1 MAGWEER
8 FGDYVGRL
16 GDVLGHAD
24 RRAPLR
30 AYTTGLLLPG
40 ERESVE
46 PMAARVDP
54 ARVGAAHQSLHHF
67 VAKAAWDDAALLEAV
82 RGHVLPAMLE
92 RGPVRAWIVDDTGLP
107 KKGKL
112 SVGVARQYCGQLGKR
127 DNCQVAVTLSVA
139 TEQASLPIAYR
150 LYLPEAWAGDPAR
163 RAMAGVPGEGEVPTK
178 PAVAPD
184 PIGQALAPRVPPG
197 GGGAGA
203 RARRAMAG
211 VPEEVEFRTKPAIAL
226 DQIGQAL
233 ADGVP
238 PGVVVTDAG
247 YGNDTDFR
255 DGVTAQGLPYV
266 AGIQGTTSLW
276 PPGAGP
282 LPAKP
287 RSGRGRPPKRLR
299 RDPEH
304 QPLAAET
311 LAAGLPAGAWKV
323 VTWREGTAG
332 SLTSRFAAARV
343 RPAHGDTTRS
353 EPRAEEW
360 FLAEWPEG
368 ESEPT
373 KYWLST
379 LPEAAT
385 LEELVATAKLRWRVE
400 RDFEE
405 LKQELGLG
413 HFEGRGWRG
422 FHHHASLCIAAYA
435 FLVAE
440 RCRFSPPGWR
450 PRLVA
455 PERPADYRPR
465 GSSRAPGAAQ
475 PGLDR
480 DPAPAP
486 RGGADAAPAPVP
498 LLPAELR
505 ATAHARQLMT
515 R

>member
-1 MAGWEER
+1 MADWEER
-8 FGDYVGRL
+8 FGGYVERL

-40 ERESVE
+40 ERKSVE

-67 VAKAAWDDAALLEAV
+67 VAKAAWDDASLLKAV
-82 RGHVLPAMLE
+82 RDHVLPAMLE
-92 RGPVRAWIVDDTGLP
+92 RGPIRAWLVDDTGLP

-139 TEQASLPIAYR
+139 TEHASLPIAYR

-163 RAMAGVPGEGEVPTK
+163 RAAAGVPDEV
-178 PAVAPD
+178 AFA
-184 PIGQALAPRVPPG
+184 
-197 GGGAGA
+197 
-203 RARRAMAG
+203 
-211 VPEEVEFRTKPAIAL
+211 TKPAIAL
-226 DQIGQAL
+226 GQVERAL

-255 DGVTAQGLPYV
+255 DGVTAAGLPYV
-266 AGIQGTTSLW
+266 AGIQGTTGLW

-282 LPAKP
+282 LPAAP
-287 RSGRGRPPKRLR
+287 RGGKGRPPKRLR

-304 QPLAAET
+304 RPLAAEE
-311 LAAGLPAGAWKV
+311 LAAGLPGDAWKA

-332 SLTSRFAAARV
+332 PLASRFAAVRV
-343 RPAHGDTTRS
+343 RPAHDDFRLS

-368 ESEPT
+368 EKEPT

-379 LPEAAT
+379 LPEAT
-385 LEELVATAKLRWRVE
+385 SLEDLVATAKLRWRIE

-422 FHHHASLCIAAYA
+422 FHHHASLCVAAYG

-450 PRLVA
+450 PEPKAR
-455 PERPADYRPR
+455 ERPAGYRPR

-475 PGLDR
+475 PALDR
-480 DPAPAP
+480 DLAPAP
-486 RGGADAAPAPVP
+486 RGGAAAPAAPMP
-498 LLPAELR
+498 LLPAGPR

-515 R
+515 P

>member
-8 FGDYVGRL
+8 FDDYVERL

-54 ARVGAAHQSLHHF
+54 FRVGAAHQSLHHF
-67 VAKAAWDDAALLEAV
+67 VAKAAWDDAALLAAA
-82 RGHVLPAMLE
+82 RAYALPALLE
-92 RGPVRAWIVDDTGLP
+92 QGPVRAWIVDDTGLP

-150 LYLPEAWAGDPAR
+150 LYLPEAWAGDP
-163 RAMAGVPGEGEVPTK
+163 
-178 PAVAPD
+178 
-184 PIGQALAPRVPPG
+184 
-197 GGGAGA
+197 
-203 RARRAMAG
+203 ARRAMAG

-343 RPAHGDTTRS
+343 RPAHDDFRLS

-422 FHHHASLCIAAYA
+422 FHHHASLCIAAYG

-450 PRLVA
+450 PRLRA

-465 GSSRAPGAAQ
+465 NSSPAPGAARSAV
-475 PGLDR
+475 DR
-480 DPAPAP
+480 DLAPAP
-486 RGGADAAPAPVP
+486 RCRADAPPAALP
-498 LLPAELR
+498 LLSASLR
-505 ATAHARQLMT
+505 ATVRVQRFMT

>member
-8 FGDYVGRL
+8 FDDYVERL

-30 AYTTGLLLPG
+30 AYCTGLLLPG
-40 ERESVE
+40 ERKSVE

-82 RGHVLPAMLE
+82 RAYALPAMLE

-139 TEQASLPIAYR
+139 HEAASLPIAYR
-150 LYLPEAWAGDPAR
+150 LYLPEAWAAGPAR
-163 RAMAGVPGEGEVPTK
+163 RAT
-178 PAVAPD
+178 
-184 PIGQALAPRVPPG
+184 
-197 GGGAGA
+197 
-203 RARRAMAG
+203 AG
-211 VPEEVEFRTKPAIAL
+211 VPEEVEFRTKPSIAL

-233 ADGVP
+233 AAGVP

-255 DGVTAQGLPYV
+255 DGVTAAGLPYV
-266 AGIQGTTSLW
+266 AGLLGTTSLW

-282 LPAKP
+282 LPPA
-287 RSGRGRPPKRLR
+287 RWSGKGRPPKRLR

-304 QPLAAET
+304 QPLAAGT
-311 LAAGLPAGAWKV
+311 LAAGLPASAWRT

-332 SLTSRFAAARV
+332 PLSSRFAAVRV
-343 RPAHGDTTRS
+343 RPAHDDFRLG

-368 ESEPT
+368 EEGPT

-385 LEELVATAKLRWRVE
+385 LEELVAAAKLRWRVE

-422 FHHHASLCIAAYA
+422 FHHHASLCIAAYG
-435 FLVAE
+435 FLAAE

-450 PRLVA
+450 PRLRT

-465 GSSRAPGAAQ
+465 NSSRAPGAAQ

-480 DPAPAP
+480 DLAPSP
-486 RGGADAAPAPVP
+486 RGRPDAPPAALP
-498 LLPAELR
+498 LLHAELR
-505 ATAHARQLMT
+505 ATARGRQFMT

>member
-8 FGDYVGRL
+8 FDDYVERL
-16 GDVLGHAD
+16 GETIGHAD
-24 RRAPLR
+24 RRGPLR
-30 AYTTGLLLPG
+30 AYATGLLLPG
-40 ERESVE
+40 ERKSVE
-46 PMAARVDP
+46 PMAARLDP

-67 VAKAAWDDAALLEAV
+67 VAKAAWDDAALLRAV
-82 RGHVLPAMLE
+82 RDHALPAMLE
-92 RGPVRAWIVDDTGLP
+92 RGPVRAWLVDDTGLP

-127 DNCQVAVTLSVA
+127 DNCQVAVTLSAA
-139 TEQASLPIAYR
+139 TEAASLPIAYR
-150 LYLPEAWAGDPAR
+150 LYLPEAWAADPAR
-163 RAMAGVPGEGEVPTK
+163 RAT
-178 PAVAPD
+178 
-184 PIGQALAPRVPPG
+184 
-197 GGGAGA
+197 
-203 RARRAMAG
+203 AG

-255 DGVTAQGLPYV
+255 DGVTALGLPYV
-266 AGIQGTTSLW
+266 AGIQGTTGLW
-276 PPGAGP
+276 PPGRGP
-282 LPAKP
+282 LPAAP
-287 RSGRGRPPKRLR
+287 RGGKGRPPKRLR

-304 QPLAAET
+304 QPLAAEE
-311 LAAGLPAGAWKV
+311 LAAGLPAGAWRS

-332 SLTSRFAAARV
+332 ELSSRFAAVRV
-343 RPAHGDTTRS
+343 RPAHGDFRLG

-368 ESEPT
+368 EKEPT

-379 LPEAAT
+379 LPAT
-385 LEELVATAKLRWRVE
+385 AGIEELVATARLRWRIE

-422 FHHHASLCIAAYA
+422 FHHHASLCIAAYG

-450 PRLVA
+450 PRLA
-455 PERPADYRPR
+455 GPERPADYRPR
-465 GSSRAPGAAQ
+465 GSSRAPGAARSA
-475 PGLDR
+475 LDR
-480 DPAPAP
+480 DLAPAS
-486 RGGADAAPAPVP
+486 RRRADAPPAALP
-498 LLPAELR
+498 LLPASLR
-505 ATAHARQLMT
+505 ANPMC
-515 R
+515 

>member
-8 FGDYVGRL
+8 FGNYVERL

-30 AYTTGLLLPG
+30 AYCTGLLLPG
-40 ERESVE
+40 ERKSVE

-54 ARVGAAHQSLHHF
+54 ARVGAAHQSLHRF
-67 VAKAAWDDAALLEAV
+67 VAKAAWDDASLLEAV
-82 RGHVLPAMLE
+82 RDHVLPAMLE
-92 RGPVRAWIVDDTGLP
+92 RGPIRAWLVDDTGLP

-139 TEQASLPIAYR
+139 TEHASLPIAYR

-163 RAMAGVPGEGEVPTK
+163 RAAAGVPDEVAFAT
-178 PAVAPD
+178 
-184 PIGQALAPRVPPG
+184 
-197 GGGAGA
+197 
-203 RARRAMAG
+203 
-211 VPEEVEFRTKPAIAL
+211 EPAIAL
-226 DQIGQAL
+226 GQVERAL

-255 DGVTAQGLPYV
+255 DGVTAAGLPYV
-266 AGIQGTTSLW
+266 AGIQGTTGLW

-282 LPAKP
+282 LPAAP
-287 RSGRGRPPKRLR
+287 RGGKGRPPKRLR
-299 RDPEH
+299 RGPEH
-304 QPLAAET
+304 QPLAAAR
-311 LAAGLPAGAWKV
+311 LAAALPADAWRT
-323 VTWREGTAG
+323 VTGREGTAG
-332 SLTSRFAAARV
+332 SLASRFAAVRV
-343 RPAHGDTTRS
+343 RPAHDDFRLS

-360 FLAEWPEG
+360 LLAESPEG

-379 LPEAAT
+379 LPEAST
-385 LEELVATAKLRWRVE
+385 LEELVATAKLRWRIE

-435 FLVAE
+435 FLAAE

-450 PRLVA
+450 PEPEA

-480 DPAPAP
+480 DLAPAP
-486 RGGADAAPAPVP
+486 RGRADAPPAPMS
-498 LLPAELR
+498 LLPAGLR
-505 ATAHARQLMT
+505 AATHACQLMT
-515 R
+515 P

>member
-8 FGDYVGRL
+8 FDDYVGRL

-40 ERESVE
+40 ERKSVE

-54 ARVGAAHQSLHHF
+54 GRVGAAHQSLHHF
-67 VAKAAWDDAALLEAV
+67 VAKAAWDDAALLAAV
-82 RGHVLPAMLE
+82 RAHALPAMLG

-107 KKGKL
+107 KKGRL
-112 SVGVARQYCGQLGKR
+112 SVGVARQYRGQLGKR
-127 DNCQVAVTLSVA
+127 ESCQVAVTLSVA
-139 TEQASLPIAYR
+139 TEHASLPVAHR
-150 LYLPEAWAGDPAR
+150 LYLPEVWAADPAR
-163 RAMAGVPGEGEVPTK
+163 RAT
-178 PAVAPD
+178 
-184 PIGQALAPRVPPG
+184 
-197 GGGAGA
+197 
-203 RARRAMAG
+203 AG
-211 VPEEVEFRTKPAIAL
+211 VPEEVAFATKPAIAL
-226 DQIGQAL
+226 GQIRRAL

-255 DGVTAQGLPYV
+255 DGVTGLGLAYV
-266 AGIQGTTSLW
+266 AGIQGTTGLW

-282 LPAKP
+282 LPAAP
-287 RSGRGRPPKRLR
+287 WGGSGRPPKRLR
-299 RDPEH
+299 RDPGH
-304 QPLAAET
+304 QPLPGEEVGASPPAAGE
-311 LAAGLPAGAWKV
+311 LAAGLPAGAWRT

-332 SLTSRFAAARV
+332 PLASRFAAVRV
-343 RPAHGDTTRS
+343 RPAHDDFRLS
-353 EPRAEEW
+353 EPRAGEW
-360 FLAEWPEG
+360 LLAEWPEG

-385 LEELVATAKLRWRVE
+385 LEELVATAKLRWRIE

-422 FHHHASLCIAAYA
+422 FHHHASLCIAAYG
-435 FLVAE
+435 FLAAE
-440 RCRFSPPGWR
+440 RCRFSPQGWR
-450 PRLVA
+450 PELEA
-455 PERPADYRPR
+455 PGRPADYRPR

-480 DPAPAP
+480 DLAPSP
-486 RGGADAAPAPVP
+486 RGRPDAPPAALP

-505 ATAHARQLMT
+505 ATARGQQFMT

>member
-1 MAGWEER
+1 MARSAMAGWEER
-8 FGDYVGRL
+8 FGDYVERL

-40 ERESVE
+40 ERKSVE
-46 PMAARVDP
+46 PMAARLDP
-54 ARVGAAHQSLHHF
+54 GRVGAAHQSLHHF
-67 VAKAAWDDAALLEAV
+67 VAKAAWDDAALLAAV
-82 RGHVLPAMLE
+82 RAYALPALLE
-92 RGPVRAWIVDDTGLP
+92 RGPIRAWLVDDTGLP

-112 SVGVARQYCGQLGKR
+112 SVGVARQYRGQLGKR

-139 TEQASLPIAYR
+139 TEQARLPIAYR

-163 RAMAGVPGEGEVPTK
+163 RALAGVPG
-178 PAVAPD
+178 
-184 PIGQALAPRVPPG
+184 
-197 GGGAGA
+197 
-203 RARRAMAG
+203 
-211 VPEEVEFRTKPAIAL
+211 EVEFRTKPAIAL
-226 DQIGQAL
+226 DQIVQAL

-247 YGNDTDFR
+247 YGNDPDFR
-255 DGVTAQGLPYV
+255 DGVTGLALPYV
-266 AGIQGTTSLW
+266 AGILGTTGLW

-282 LPAKP
+282 LPPA
-287 RSGRGRPPKRLR
+287 RWSGKGRLPKRLR

-304 QPLAAET
+304 QPPAAARLAA
-311 LAAGLPAGAWKV
+311 ALPAEAWRT

-332 SLTSRFAAARV
+332 SLASRFAAVRV
-343 RPAHGDTTRS
+343 RPAHDDFRLS

-360 FLAEWPEG
+360 LLAEWPEG

-379 LPEAAT
+379 LPEAST

-422 FHHHASLCIAAYA
+422 FHHHASLCVAAYA

-440 RCRFSPPGWR
+440 RCRFPPRAGDPGSR
-450 PRLVA
+450 PPSGRPAIAPAAPPVR
-455 PERPADYRPR
+455 PERHSPASIATLRRHLAVALVRRLPR
-465 GSSRAPGAAQ
+465 CPGCRRGFEPPPASSSS
-475 PGLDR
+475 
-480 DPAPAP
+480 
-486 RGGADAAPAPVP
+486 
-498 LLPAELR
+498 
-505 ATAHARQLMT
+505 
-515 R
+515 

>member
-1 MAGWEER
+1 MADWEER
-8 FGDYVGRL
+8 FDGYVERL

-30 AYTTGLLLPG
+30 AYCTGLLLPG
-40 ERESVE
+40 ERKSVE

-67 VAKAAWDDAALLEAV
+67 VAKAAWGDATLLEAV
-82 RGHVLPAMLE
+82 RDYALPALQE
-92 RGPVRAWIVDDTGLP
+92 RGPIRGWLVDDTGLP

-127 DNCQVAVTLSVA
+127 ENCQVAVTLSVA
-139 TEQASLPIAYR
+139 NEHASLPIAYR
-150 LYLPEAWAGDPAR
+150 LYLPEAWAADPAR
-163 RAMAGVPGEGEVPTK
+163 RALAG
-178 PAVAPD
+178 
-184 PIGQALAPRVPPG
+184 
-197 GGGAGA
+197 
-203 RARRAMAG
+203 M
-211 VPEEVEFRTKPAIAL
+211 PEEVAFATKPGIAL
-226 DQIGQAL
+226 EQIRRAL

-255 DGVTAQGLPYV
+255 DGVTGLGLTYV
-266 AGIQGTTSLW
+266 AGVQGTTTLW
-276 PPGAGP
+276 PPGTGP
-282 LPAKP
+282 LPARP
-287 RSGRGRPPKRLR
+287 WSGKGRPPKRLR
-299 RDPEH
+299 RDPGH
-304 QPLAAET
+304 QPLAAEG
-311 LAAGLPAGAWKV
+311 LAAGLPAGAWRT
-323 VTWREGTAG
+323 VTWREGTSGPLA
-332 SLTSRFAAARV
+332 SRFAAVRV
-343 RPAHGDTTRS
+343 RPAHRDTTRC

-360 FLAEWPEG
+360 LLAEWPEG
-368 ESEPT
+368 EDEPT

-379 LPEAAT
+379 LPEAT
-385 LEELVATAKLRWRVE
+385 SLEDLVATARLRWRVE

-422 FHHHASLCIAAYA
+422 FHHHAALCIAAYG

-450 PRLVA
+450 PELEA

-465 GSSRAPGAAQ
+465 NSSRAPRAAQ

-480 DPAPAP
+480 HPAPAP
-486 RGGADAAPAPVP
+486 RGRPDAPPAAMP
-498 LLPAELR
+498 LLHAELR
-505 ATAHARQLMT
+505 ATARFRQFMT